1 MAGIVDSIYDKV
13 ESVLPMEGAM
23 APLYRA
29 AIGAGL
35 GYLVIAAIRPS
46 FSYNTDG
53 SPRPWAVLPELYEGK
68 GQPTHLPF
76 LVGPFAGVLLFA
88 GFV

>member
-1 MAGIVDSIYDKV
+1 MAELIDSLYDKV
-13 ESVLPMEGAM
+13 ESVLPMQGPL

-46 FSYNTDG
+46 FSYNNDG
-53 SPRPWAVLPELYEGK
+53 SPRPWAVVPELYDGK
-68 GQPTHLPF
+68 GAPTHLPF
-76 LVGPFAGVLLFA
+76 LVGPLAGVLLFA

>member
-1 MAGIVDSIYDKV
+1 MDLIDSFYDKV
-13 ESVLPMEGAM
+13 ESVLPMQGPL
-23 APLYRA
+23 APLLRA

-35 GYLVIAAIRPS
+35 GYLVIAAVRPS
-46 FSYNTDG
+46 FAYNSNGT
-53 SPRPWAVLPELYEGK
+53 PRPWAVLPELYEGT

-76 LVGPFAGVLLFA
+76 IVGPLAGVLLFA